1 MKIKKLIALLLIT
14 IFIIIFTNYTSVN
27 AASVTLDVPTNITV
41 GETINAKING
51 KAEQWD
57 LTLKANGANIASS
70 NNLTNEGA
78 EISITASGTY
88 IAKEAGNVTFTLTGD
103 YSYTENGAVKTQEV
117 NITKTVIVNEKK
129 EEEPKQETPSQPTTP
144 TETKKEIDFTV
155 ASGTIYTTVDSLNFR
170 SISDGSVIGSI
181 TTKGTALERT
191 GIASG
196 KVRVKYNGKEGYV
209 SADYVTTTKPE
220 VKKEE
225 EKKEEEEKQEEKSSN
240 ANLKSLSIEGQK
252 LTPDFSKD
260 VTSYTL
266 NVDKDIEKLEIN
278 AEAEDTKASV
288 QIAGNESLKQGENIV
303 TVSVSAEDG
312 TVKIYEIKVEKGKE
326 NKTLGLSTLKIENTN
341 IEQNFKTDLYNY
353 EIDIKEDIS
362 KLEIEAIAN
371 DENATVEILGNEGLQ
386 EGENIITIIV
396 SSKDGLEKV
405 TYQIKVNKIIA
416 PIQTVTAY
424 NFDKNIV
431 IYGIIAAI
439 VLVALFIVVWY
450 VIKHRKQENDEFEDY
465 YDDEDFENNEEID
478 EEMKIDNNT
487 IEETPRIDYMYEDEK
502 PKRKKGKHF

>member
-1 MKIKKLIALLLIT
+1 M
-14 IFIIIFTNYTSVN
+14 
-27 AASVTLDVPTNITV
+27 
-41 GETINAKING
+41 
-51 KAEQWD
+51 
-57 LTLKANGANIASS
+57 
-70 NNLTNEGA
+70 
-78 EISITASGTY
+78 
-88 IAKEAGNVTFTLTGD
+88 
-103 YSYTENGAVKTQEV
+103 
-117 NITKTVIVNEKK
+117 
-129 EEEPKQETPSQPTTP
+129 
-144 TETKKEIDFTV
+144 
-155 ASGTIYTTVDSLNFR
+155 NFR

-266 NVDKDIEKLEIN
+266 NVDKDIEKLDIK
-278 AEAEDTKASV
+278 AEAEDTKATV
-288 QIAGNESLKQGENIV
+288 QIAGNESIKEGENVV

-371 DENATVEILGNEGLQ
+371 DENATVEILGNEGLL

-478 EEMKIDNNT
+478 EEMKVDDNI
-487 IEETPRIDYMYEDEK
+487 IEETPTIDYMYEDEK